1 MIVTEAQEL
10 ASDLREV
17 IGRLLR
23 RLRAERRE
31 FSLAE
36 AAVLSRLYRGGPSTV
51 SDLATAERVRPQ
63 SMAATV
69 GQLVERRWVARTPDP
84 QDGRRITITMTDEG
98 REALLADRARREGW
112 LADAIERDL
121 TERDREVL
129 AQAVALLNRMV
140 DE

>member
-1 MIVTEAQEL
+1 VTESQEL

-17 IGRLLR
+17 ISRLLR
-23 RLRAERRE
+23 RLRSERRE

-69 GQLVERRWVARTPDP
+69 AQLVERRWVARTPDP
-84 QDGRRITITMTDEG
+84 ADGRRITITMTDEG
-98 REALLADRARREGW
+98 TEALLDDRARREGW

>member
-1 MIVTEAQEL
+1 
-10 ASDLREV
+10 
-17 IGRLLR
+17 
-23 RLRAERRE
+23 
-31 FSLAE
+31 
-36 AAVLSRLYRGGPSTV
+36 VLSRLDRGGPSSV
-51 SDLATAERVRPQ
+51 SDLATLERVRPQ

-69 GQLVERRWVARTPDP
+69 SQLVERRWATRTPDP
-84 QDGRRITITMTDEG
+84 QDGRRITIALTDDG

-140 DE
+140 DD

>member
-17 IGRLLR
+17 ISRLLR
-23 RLRAERRE
+23 RLRSERRE

-36 AAVLSRLYRGGPSTV
+36 AAVLSRLYRVGPSTV
-51 SDLATAERVRPQ
+51 SDLAGIERVRPQ

-84 QDGRRITITMTDEG
+84 QDGRRITITITDEG

-129 AQAVALLNRMV
+129 AQAVALLNRML

>member
-1 MIVTEAQEL
+1 VTESQEL

-17 IGRLLR
+17 ISRLLR
-23 RLRAERRE
+23 RLRSERRE

-36 AAVLSRLYRGGPSTV
+36 AAVLSRLYRVGPSTV
-51 SDLATAERVRPQ
+51 SDLAGIERVRPQ

-112 LADAIERDL
+112 LAGAIERDL